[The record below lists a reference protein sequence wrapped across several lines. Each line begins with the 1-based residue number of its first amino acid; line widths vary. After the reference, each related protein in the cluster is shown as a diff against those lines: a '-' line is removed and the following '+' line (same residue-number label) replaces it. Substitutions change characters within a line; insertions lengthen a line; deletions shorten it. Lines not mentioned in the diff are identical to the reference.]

1 MRQLLKKN
9 FAMIRNAGA
18 FDKVRGV
25 ILGKHALFDDL
36 GTQRRP
42 IDILLEVLNNQ
53 RLSII
58 YDYDSCHTTPMMTT
72 PLGDQAV
79 IDAEKCT
86 ASFSDF

>member
-1 MRQLLKKN
+1 
-9 FAMIRNAGA
+9 MIRDAGA

-72 PLGDQAV
+72 PLGAQAV